1 MDDADIFRNEDSY
14 FWSIRRGRFT
24 RWTQQVSLTFGTCMK
39 LKYMM
44 IDKVP
49 INPLSFGRVY
59 SLHFL
64 LFVGKLWR
72 VGWLSSS
79 ARFLPHL
86 PRVSADWKHPCIEKT
101 WSYVGWGVFT
111 YWWDNDLRSRKSSL
125 SVRFVSLKA
134 YQTQNTAERFKI
146 PWDRIITGKLSRQQS
161 FIFRHIVHK
170 TVERQC
176 AK

>member
-1 MDDADIFRNEDSY
+1 MADSHAEHNKSAWLLGLAWSWSTW
-14 FWSIRRGRFT
+14 WSI
-24 RWTQQVSLTFGTCMK
+24 
-39 LKYMM
+39 
-44 IDKVP
+44 

-79 ARFLPHL
+79 ARFLPHR
-86 PRVSADWKHPCIEKT
+86 PRVSADWKHPCIEKRGVML
-101 WSYVGWGVFT
+101 VGVCSRTGETMT
-111 YWWDNDLRSRKSSL
+111 YDPGSPVCVSDSW
-125 SVRFVSLKA
+125 SLKA